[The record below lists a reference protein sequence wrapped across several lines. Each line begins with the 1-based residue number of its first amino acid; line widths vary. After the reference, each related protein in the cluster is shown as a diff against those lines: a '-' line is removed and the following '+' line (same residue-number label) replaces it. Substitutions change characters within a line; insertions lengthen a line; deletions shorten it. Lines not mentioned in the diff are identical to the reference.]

1 MAAATVVIVFAL
13 LGLLLLARW
22 VRQEEVPQVRLA
34 AIGGALFGLVAAF
47 GIALLTNKQALDAVA
62 IGLLGAA
69 VLPLVLMAQMRV
81 IRRLITRR

>member
-1 MAAATVVIVFAL
+1 MAATVVIVFAL

-22 VRQEEVPQVRLA
+22 LRQEQLPQVRLA
-34 AIGGALFGLVAAF
+34 AIGGALLGLIA
-47 GIALLTNKQALDAVA
+47 ALLIAMLTDKRPIDIVA

-69 VLPLVLMAQMRV
+69 VLPLVLLAQLRA